1 MPLKTMLKTAIYILS
16 IGLLVGC
23 SAKSK
28 LYLNALEQK
37 DGFIPAA
44 PTDIEPIVRTP
55 IVYGVHE
62 VSGGASPRLGNRIG
76 AAATPGLKV
85 TVNKEQVNFDI
96 NSERFRVYVP
106 SGYTDDKPCGLLVFI
121 AGTPKPELPASW
133 FAVFDQ
139 KQMLW
144 ISAFDA
150 GDQQP
155 THRRIGLA
163 LEARKYA
170 MLNYNI
176 DPKRIYISGVS
187 GGGIACSTIVARF
200 PEAFNGSVQIAGAG
214 GFGIGYREFEGHK
227 MSFKSESQASV
238 SGLYTSGRY
247 NILSRHVIKRLRAK
261 NRFVIIIGRNDFFY
275 QMTARAYVSMRYMGF
290 QTLYLEI
297 PGLGHQMPSE
307 QEPIV
312 RALDYLDRTKSR

>member
-1 MPLKTMLKTAIYILS
+1 MPAKMLKTAIYVLS
-16 IGLLVGC
+16 ICLLIGC

-28 LYLNALEQK
+28 LYLDALEQK

-44 PTDIEPIVRTP
+44 PTDIEPIVRAP
-55 IVYGVHE
+55 VIYGVHE
-62 VSGGASPRLGNRIG
+62 MSGGEPPRLGNRIG
-76 AAATPGLKV
+76 AAATPGVKLSI
-85 TVNKEQVNFDI
+85 KEGQINFDI

-106 SGYTDDKPCGLLVFI
+106 SGYTDGKPFGLLVFI
-121 AGTPKPELPASW
+121 GGSPEPEIPPSW
-133 FAVFDQ
+133 FEVFDQ
-139 KQMLW
+139 KQIIW

-155 THRRIGLA
+155 TFRRIGLA
-163 LEARKYA
+163 LEARKSA
-170 MLNYNI
+170 ILNYNI
-176 DPKRIYISGVS
+176 DPKRVYISGVS

-200 PEAFNGSVQIAGAG
+200 PEAFNGSIQIAGAG

-227 MSFKSESQASV
+227 MSFKNESQASV

-247 NILSRHVIKRLRAK
+247 NILSRRVIKRLRAK

-275 QMTARAYVSMRYMGF
+275 QMTARAYFSMRYMGF
-290 QTLYLEI
+290 ETLYLEI

-307 QEPIV
+307 KGQIV
-312 RALDYLDRTKSR
+312 RALDYLDRTRNR